1 LIITFSKTDV
11 GKKRK
16 TNQDFVYTH
25 EQPIGNL
32 PNLFAVAD
40 GMGGHRAGD
49 YASRHTVETVE
60 KIVSEDAETDPLK
73 ILEHAVKGANR
84 SLLTSAKEHKELAG
98 MGTTLVLCTIK
109 GDYLYA
115 ANIGDSRLYLI
126 NRKIQQISRDHS
138 LVAEMVRVGE
148 IRPDEAKR
156 HPDRNVITRAIGITE
171 EVEPDF
177 FDMRLL
183 EDDILLL
190 CSDGLTNMVED
201 DAIFEVVQ
209 SSRDI
214 VEMVES
220 LVRLAN
226 QNGGKDNIGVVMIQN
241 KSDEEKST
249 C

>member
-1 LIITFSKTDV
+1 MISFSKTDV

-32 PNLFAVAD
+32 QNLYAVAD

-49 YASRHTVETVE
+49 YASRNTIENVVEAIE
-60 KIVSEDAETDPLK
+60 LDPETDPVK
-73 ILEHAVKGANR
+73 IMGRAIRIANEKLLEAAR
-84 SLLTSAKEHKELAG
+84 THKELTG

-109 GDYLYA
+109 GNYLYV

-126 NRKIQQISRDHS
+126 NRKIRQITRDHS

-148 IRPDEAKR
+148 IRPEEAKR

-171 EVEPDF
+171 EADPDF
-177 FDMRLL
+177 FDVRLYP
-183 EDDILLL
+183 DDIVLL
-190 CSDGLTNMVED
+190 CSDGLTSMVED
-201 DAIFEVVQ
+201 DMIFRTVQ
-209 SSRDI
+209 GSRDV
-214 VEMVES
+214 VEMVEE

-226 QNGGKDNIGVVMIQN
+226 QNGGRDNIGVVMIQN
-241 KSDEEKST
+241 TSGEVDST

>member
-1 LIITFSKTDV
+1 
-11 GKKRK
+11 
-16 TNQDFVYTH
+16 
-25 EQPIGNL
+25 
-32 PNLFAVAD
+32 
-40 GMGGHRAGD
+40 
-49 YASRHTVETVE
+49 
-60 KIVSEDAETDPLK
+60 
-73 ILEHAVKGANR
+73 
-84 SLLTSAKEHKELAG
+84 
-98 MGTTLVLCTIK
+98 
-109 GDYLYA
+109 
-115 ANIGDSRLYLI
+115 
-126 NRKIQQISRDHS
+126 
-138 LVAEMVRVGE
+138 MVRVGE

-183 EDDILLL
+183 EDDILLM

-201 DAIFEVVQ
+201 DVIFEVVQ